1 MFSKV
6 LLDGPNGALLE
17 DSVADMIPTLAAE
30 CAAVGAALGMPS
42 ISNADV
48 IDAAVR
54 RIAEETAANTSSMLA
69 DHRRGQLTEIDAING
84 KPHAQPVTLL
94 QHARLVLVAY
104 GILNH
109 DMFACRGLNPARP
122 TARGASAM
130 SPATARPG

>member
-1 MFSKV
+1 M
-6 LLDGPNGALLE
+6 
-17 DSVADMIPTLAAE
+17 ADMIPTLAAE

-48 IDAAVR
+48 IDAEVR

-84 KPHAQPVTLL
+84 KPHAHPVTPL
-94 QHARLVLVAY
+94 QHRCSTRLVPVAY
-104 GILNH
+104 GIGILNR
-109 DMFACRGLNPARP
+109 DMCARRGLNPARP